1 MNGWYTILSSKTY
14 VPSPSH
20 GGYVVVSDGPDALG
34 LAAAHELAAA
44 DVMASAL
51 TLSLILCHAELGQ
64 YTVLELFS
72 PFQLLLPIV
81 PNEEVMFVAG
91 VIAIQAPS

>member
-51 TLSLILCHAELGQ
+51 TLGLFVRLAELGP
-64 YTVLELFS
+64 YAALELF
-72 PFQLLLPIV
+72 PPIQLLLFFFPIV
-81 PNEEVMFVAG
+81 PNEEVMFNVCR
-91 VIAIQAPS
+91 